1 MTHSDLRRAIRLVL
15 TESVR
20 AEKIK
25 FKKAFLG
32 AYSDYKE
39 MGSRGEGE
47 KEVRLGLKDATK
59 TTSDSE
65 AEDLLVK
72 LGYDIVEV
80 IPPGGAGS
88 KTSKYKTYVVRQGD
102 ADPFAVVYG
111 SANKGEKFEAELWN
125 DLAGHMPSP
134 LGDVFM
140 SSIGLSRED
149 IIEVEPQKP
158 PRKRPLSNQIED
170 VGAAIS
176 DITIRVNT
184 PDGEKRLYISLK
196 NPTGGTFSNNGYGSG
211 FAQNS
216 DGTISSGNHPLD
228 DFVKALGI
236 DKEKIAKG
244 VSDYALDRNSD
255 ADICSVQE
263 GDFDA
268 EKISQYL
275 GSALGYGYIYARQSK
290 EGFHIIQLDS
300 AEDTK
305 KLVGKPT
312 SVTVRYARQCE
323 DGGRS
328 KGTTAAIEMDNGA
341 KYSVAIRNKSGK
353 IIPREITISIN
364 RYPDPEIDVEDLSE
378 SVMRRLLSEELTKS
392 DKKEIERL
400 AKKQAKAMFDKE
412 ISSAIEKEMSKK
424 SSKLNKTVNDTITN
438 RFKQSKSDK
447 DFDEAVIRI
456 AKRVLK
462 GLHDMHYKRSN
473 LVDQMP
479 IPKS

>member
-15 TESVR
+15 AESVR

-25 FKKAFLG
+25 FKKAFLDT
-32 AYSDYKE
+32 YSDYKE
-39 MGSRGEGE
+39 MGPRGEGE

-88 KTSKYKTYVVRQGD
+88 KTGKYKTYIVKQGS

-111 SANKGEKFEAELWN
+111 SANKGEKFEAMLHA
-125 DLAGHMPSP
+125 DLSGVMPSP
-134 LGDVFM
+134 MGDVFL
-140 SSIGLSRED
+140 SAIGLTRED
-149 IIEVEPQKP
+149 VIEVEPFAA
-158 PRKRPLSNQIED
+158 PRRRPLTGEITD
-170 VGAAIS
+170 VGSAIS
-176 DITIRVNT
+176 DITIRVNAH
-184 PDGEKRLYISLK
+184 DGEKRLFVSLK
-196 NPTGGTFSNNGYGSG
+196 DPAGGTFANQGYSSA
-211 FAQNS
+211 FVQND
-216 DGTISSGNHPLD
+216 DGTISPGSHPLD
-228 DFVKALGI
+228 DFANALGI
-236 DKEKIAKG
+236 EKDKVARG

-255 ADICSVQE
+255 ADICTVQE
-263 GDFDA
+263 GDYDS

-300 AEDTK
+300 PEDTK
-305 KLVGKPT
+305 KIVGKPT
-312 SVTVRYARQCE
+312 SVKIRYARQCE

-328 KGTTAAIEMDNGA
+328 KGTTATIEMDNGA
-341 KYSVAIRNKSGK
+341 KYSVAIRNASGK
-353 IIPREITISIN
+353 IKPSEMKIQIL

-378 SVMRRLLSEELTKS
+378 SVIRRLLSEELTKS

-412 ISSAIEKEMSKK
+412 ISSVIEKELTRK
-424 SSKLNKTVNDTITN
+424 SSKLNKAVNDTVTD
-438 RFKQSKSDK
+438 RFKSAKSDK
-447 DFDEAVIRI
+447 DFDEAVIKI

-479 IPKS
+479 VPKS